1 MHFCGLKKLKVDNF
15 AGPRQNIK
23 MNSKLTIIGRE
34 AKVSFPLIH
43 ASGVKA
49 KTDTGAD
56 ISSIWCG
63 EVKKVKDKLECVFFG
78 PESPHYTGKKVLFN
92 KSEYKRSHIFNSFG
106 TGEKRY
112 KVKMPVVI
120 NGRRIRSTFT
130 LADRSKKEY
139 PVLLGRKLLAKKF
152 LVDVASGLSIK
163 EGIRKVKE
171 NL

>member
-1 MHFCGLKKLKVDNF
+1 
-15 AGPRQNIK
+15 
-23 MNSKLTIIGRE
+23 MNSKLTIIGRV
-34 AKVSFPLIH
+34 AKVSFPLIGVK
-43 ASGVKA
+43 GVKA

-56 ISSIWCG
+56 LSSIWCG
-63 EVKKVKDKLECVFFG
+63 EIKKAGDKLECIFFAPG
-78 PESPHYTGKKVLFN
+78 SPYYTGKKIVFN
-92 KSEYKRSHIFNSFG
+92 KSEYKRSKIFNSFG

-120 NGRRIRSTFT
+120 NGRRIRTTFT

-139 PVLLGRKLLAKKF
+139 PVLIGRKLLAKKF

-163 EGIRKVKE
+163 EGIKKARG

>member
-1 MHFCGLKKLKVDNF
+1 MS
-15 AGPRQNIK
+15 
-23 MNSKLTIIGRE
+23 SKLTIIGRV
-34 AKVSFPLIH
+34 AKISFPLIGVK
-43 ASGVKA
+43 GVKA

-56 ISSIWCG
+56 LSSIWCG
-63 EVKKVKDKLECVFFG
+63 EIKKAGDKLECIFFA
-78 PESPHYTGKKVLFN
+78 PESPYYTGKKIVFN
-92 KSEYKRSHIFNSFG
+92 KSEYKRSKIFNSFG

-120 NGRRIRSTFT
+120 NGRRIRTTFT

-139 PVLLGRKLLAKKF
+139 PVLIGRKLLAKKF

-163 EGIRKVKE
+163 EGIKKARG

>member
-1 MHFCGLKKLKVDNF
+1 
-15 AGPRQNIK
+15 

-34 AKVSFPLIH
+34 AEVSFPMLG
-43 ASGVKA
+43 SKGVKA

-56 ISSIWCG
+56 LSSIWCG
-63 EVKKVKDKLECVFFG
+63 EVKKVKDKLECVFFA
-78 PESPHYTGKKVLFN
+78 PESPHYTGKKIVFS
-92 KSEYKRSHIFNSFG
+92 KSEYKKSKIFNSFG
-106 TGEKRY
+106 AGEKRY

-120 NGRRIRSTFT
+120 NHRRIRSTFT

-152 LVDVASGLSIK
+152 LVDVAHGLSIK

>member
-1 MHFCGLKKLKVDNF
+1 MS
-15 AGPRQNIK
+15 
-23 MNSKLTIIGRE
+23 SKLTIIGRE
-34 AKVSFPLIH
+34 AKVSFPMI
-43 ASGVKA
+43 GVKDVRS

-56 ISSIWCG
+56 LSSIWCG
-63 EVKKVKDKLECVFFG
+63 ETRKVKDKLECVFFG
-78 PESPHYTGKKVLFN
+78 SESPYYTGKKVIFN
-92 KSEYKRSHIFNSFG
+92 KSEYKRSQIFNSFG

-152 LVDVASGLSIK
+152 LVDVARGLSIK
-163 EGIRKVKE
+163 EGIKRVRD